1 MHPTHV
7 ELNGVAKI
15 STASWKDT
23 AQDSYATPLFAQPNS
38 DFHLRCSDGH
48 RNNGHD
54 TSNAIRMG
62 STNFPVPQPHR
73 RAELDP
79 LRVRCHRMVMLGRQ
93 HHIVWYL
100 RKHDGST
107 DHWYDQMTITVG
119 LNDGSVRISATH
131 LLKNTAGFGK
141 DVVRS
146 SKRWLS
152 PIQKHADACDC
163 EHRQAQCWL

>member
-1 MHPTHV
+1 MVSQKYPQHH
-7 ELNGVAKI
+7 GKI
-15 STASWKDT
+15 PRKTRMPPR
-23 AQDSYATPLFAQPNS
+23 Y
-38 DFHLRCSDGH
+38 LRSQIQISISGAAM
-48 RNNGHD
+48 
-54 TSNAIRMG
+54 AIETTGMI
-62 STNFPVPQPHR
+62 PQMLYEWEARISQCLSHID
-73 RAELDP
+73 EQNLTP